1 MKRLVFLVAS
11 LSLVALTA
19 GAFASA
25 DSPQMTGVEIIN
37 KHLQA
42 VGGKEALSKIKS
54 RVAIGVA
61 KKDSDAAVPVA
72 IMSEAPNHVCAI
84 YQFEGYNWQ
93 LSYNGAKSV
102 FRPTINRASSMV
114 IHKYEEMLATGT
126 MFNSISLYNALLAGE
141 SGGVTFEAKGTKKV
155 RGRSAYAVD
164 MKSGKGQ
171 TLHLF
176 FDAENFMW
184 VRTDY
189 GSVRLTRDMG
199 TFTNDVVNKDEE
211 QTIDFY
217 VETWDFKEV
226 DGVKLPFKLEMVATA
241 PILKQKSVG
250 SIVTNI
256 SEYRHNIPID
266 PKMFQ

>member
-1 MKRLVFLVAS
+1 MKRIVFLVAS
-11 LSLVALTA
+11 FASVALTA

-42 VGGKEALSKIKS
+42 VGGKEALTKIKS

-72 IMSEAPNHVCAI
+72 IMSEAPNHVSAI

-93 LSYNGAKSV
+93 LSYDGAKSV

-155 RGRSAYAVD
+155 RGRPAYAVD
-164 MKSGKGQ
+164 LKSGKGQ

-189 GSVRLTRDMG
+189 GSVRITRDMG

-250 SIVTNI
+250 SIVTSI